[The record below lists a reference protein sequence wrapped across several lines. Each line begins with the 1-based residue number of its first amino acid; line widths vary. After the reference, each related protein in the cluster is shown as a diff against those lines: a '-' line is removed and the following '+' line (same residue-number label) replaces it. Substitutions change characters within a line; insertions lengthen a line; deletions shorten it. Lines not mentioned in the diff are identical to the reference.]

1 MSAPPDL
8 RPGDASLTALVLA
21 GRRGPGEPVA
31 AAAGLSHKALV
42 PVAGVPMLLR
52 VVRSLRASRSVGR
65 IVISIDEPSAL
76 EGLVELSSPAGSSA
90 VELHASLGSPSAS
103 VLDCFER
110 LGPRVPLLLTTAD
123 HPLLTAEMIDYF
135 CAAAEASHGDVAV
148 AVVEAAVVRARFP
161 DARRTFIP
169 LRGEHVTG
177 ANLFVLRTPGASRAV
192 AFWRRAER
200 HRKQPWRLIA
210 AFGVPTLVRF
220 ALRRLD
226 LEAALERASAVMGAR
241 VEGVRMPF
249 AECAI
254 DVDRLAD
261 LALAEQILA
270 ERSAA
275 G

>member
-1 MSAPPDL
+1 
-8 RPGDASLTALVLA
+8 VLA

-31 AAAGLSHKALV
+31 AAAGVSHKALV

-65 IVISIDEPSAL
+65 IVISIDDPSTVSGIA
-76 EGLVELSSPAGSSA
+76 ELASPEGSSA

-110 LGPRVPLLLTTAD
+110 LGTQAPLLVTTAD
-123 HPLLTAEMIDYF
+123 HPLLTADMVDHF
-135 CAAAEASHGDVAV
+135 CAAAEASHADVAV

-161 DARRTFIP
+161 EARRTFIP
-169 LRGEHVTG
+169 LRGERVTG
-177 ANLFVLRTPGASRAV
+177 ANLFALRTPKAARAV

-210 AFGVPTLVRF
+210 VFGLPALALF

-226 LEAALERASAVMGAR
+226 LEAALGRASTVIGAR
-241 VEGVRMPF
+241 IEGVRLPF
-249 AECAI
+249 PECAI

-270 ERSAA
+270 ER
-275 G
+275 GG